1 MDVNSVLQ
9 NTRQYFQGIPSS
21 SPASGEL
28 APGASVGYSSPP
40 VSSTATSIAAPP
52 SSGAAAGYG
61 AAVVPYNGGRFGP
74 VPSPG
79 QPGVPNAWSTQP
91 QTSSHNVY
99 QHLAAATNGSRYTQ
113 SVVPAPYHHFYER
126 SQPKV
131 SPSTSNANPSYVPP
145 QHVYASPSITR

>member
-52 SSGAAAGYG
+52 SSGAATAGYG
-61 AAVVPYNGGRFGP
+61 AAIVPYNGGRFGP
-74 VPSPG
+74 VSSGPPPPPST
-79 QPGVPNAWSTQP
+79 WSTQP
-91 QTSSHNVY
+91 QTSSHNAY
-99 QHLAAATNGSRYTQ
+99 QQHLAQSTNGPRFTQ
-113 SVVPAPYHHFYER
+113 TVVSAPYHHFYER
-126 SQPKV
+126 SQKPL
-131 SPSTSNANPSYVPP
+131 PSTSNPSYVPP
-145 QHVYASPSITR
+145 QHAYASPSITRQV